1 MPLVSGKIHKITQE
15 TLNLL
20 KRFDWTADNIK
31 TVYDCDGKAVGIVRN
46 CEAIVIISFED
57 TIASRLTMGTWH
69 EGMGFKTVKVLTADG
84 KIGYMQLLP
93 EQWEPDL
100 D

>member
-20 KRFDWTADNIK
+20 KRFDFTADNIK
-31 TVYDCDGKAVGIVRN
+31 PVCDCNGKVIGIVRN

-93 EQWEPDL
+93 EQWEPVL
-100 D
+100 E